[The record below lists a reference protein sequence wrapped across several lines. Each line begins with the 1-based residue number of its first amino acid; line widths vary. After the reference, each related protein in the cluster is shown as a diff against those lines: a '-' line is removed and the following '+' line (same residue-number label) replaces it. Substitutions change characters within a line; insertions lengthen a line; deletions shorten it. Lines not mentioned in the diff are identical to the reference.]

1 MAMRAETTL
10 ATAAKQTLAEL
21 APFPG
26 RAAITWR
33 IALICAFVSGIA
45 MLFHIPEAAISVY
58 LIIFLMKPD
67 GAENT
72 LVASLAVVIITLL
85 VVLMIPLLQATVE
98 SAFVRILVMIIA
110 SFIFIF
116 IGAASKL
123 GEAGSI
129 IALIIAFLL
138 TLISMVPVNGV
149 ISLALRYA
157 WEMAIL
163 PMFCIAIFSLFFG
176 QWSVRLLRQ
185 QLRDRLTLAH
195 QLLTDNNSDTQKI
208 FKEFLT
214 QGNESADKKLRLT
227 RILHQTSK
235 DNIAQIAI
243 DIPASYQL
251 VYTAAEL
258 AQTEKKREHL
268 PYADKIA
275 TMIDA
280 LDKGQPLANALH
292 SNAQADAKTTQ
303 DSVIQQALNAITG
316 AVKPNYSKNDN
327 DSFFAP
333 DAFTNPIY
341 QQFALKTTLA
351 AILCYMFYAALNWD
365 GIHTAMVTCYVASLG
380 TAGDTV
386 HKLALRIT
394 GCLIGALMGVI
405 SILYLLPQME
415 TVGGLMLLV
424 FAATWVAGWVAAG
437 SHKISYAGVQIGL
450 AFTLSVLQGFG
461 PTTDLDTARDRI
473 IGILIGNLAV
483 YLVSVFLWPKPVS
496 QTARDNLIKATQKLA
511 NLALVPA
518 SQRPQ
523 NIAQIAEI
531 ERILAYIRYCYYLLP
546 FEPHHLRPSPQLI
559 EAGTYYTNTL
569 SSLSQAIYF
578 SNNPMPEVAGRLQ
591 RLANHLQT
599 YNLEKIKP
607 IPPAETVGA
616 YPNQHIAAQLSNLE
630 ILLTGRSL

>member
-1 MAMRAETTL
+1 MATRAEASL
-10 ATAAKQTLAEL
+10 SAAIRQTLADL

-26 RAAITWR
+26 RAAATWR
-33 IALICAFVSGIA
+33 VAFVCALVSGIA

-58 LIIFLMKPD
+58 LVIFLMKPD

-72 LVASLAVVIITLL
+72 LVASAAVIAITLL
-85 VVLMIPLLQATVE
+85 VVLMIPLLQSTVE

-123 GEAGSI
+123 GEGGSI

-163 PMFCIAIFSLFFG
+163 PMFCIAVFSLFFG
-176 QWSVRLLRQ
+176 QWSVRLLRK
-185 QLRDRLTLAH
+185 QLRERLCLAYH
-195 QLLTDNNSDTQKI
+195 LLNSPNAETNAKLD
-208 FKEFLT
+208 EFLSE
-214 QGNESADKKLRLT
+214 GNEAAEKKLKLT
-227 RILHQTSK
+227 QIFHQTSK
-235 DNIAQIAI
+235 DKIAQISV

-251 VYTAAEL
+251 VYASAAL
-258 AQTEKKREHL
+258 AREGETHERL
-268 PYADKIA
+268 QHAETIA
-275 TMIDA
+275 TMIEA
-280 LDKGQPLANALH
+280 LDKGAPLSANLPADKAETR
-292 SNAQADAKTTQ
+292 SPKNSAISQA
-303 DSVIQQALNAITG
+303 IHAISG
-316 AVKPNYSKNDN
+316 VVKPDYSKSGNDG
-327 DSFFAP
+327 FFKP

-405 SILYLLPQME
+405 SIVYLLPQLE
-415 TVGGLMLLV
+415 TIGGLMLLV

-437 SHKISYAGVQIGL
+437 SRKISYAGVQIGL
-450 AFTLSVLQGFG
+450 AYTLSVLQGFG
-461 PTTDLDTARDRI
+461 PTTDLDTARDRV
-473 IGILIGNLAV
+473 IGILIGNVAV

-496 QTARDNLIKATQKLA
+496 QTARDNLIKTTRKLA
-511 NLALVPA
+511 DLALVPA
-518 SQRPQ
+518 NERPQ
-523 NIAQIAEI
+523 SVAQIAEI
-531 ERILAYIRYCYYLLP
+531 ERLLADVRYCYYLLP
-546 FEPHHLRPSPQLI
+546 FEPHHLRPSQQMA
-559 EAGTYYTNTL
+559 EAGNQYTKAL
-569 SSLSQAIYF
+569 SDIGQAIYF
-578 SNNPMPEVAGRLQ
+578 TQSPMPEVAGRLR
-591 RLANHLQT
+591 RLANHLET
-599 YNLEKIKP
+599 YNLKNTKP
-607 IPPAETVGA
+607 KPPAETVGH
-616 YPNQHIAAQLSNLE
+616 YQNQHVAAQLADLE
-630 ILLTGRSL
+630 ILVTGSSL

>member
-1 MAMRAETTL
+1 MATRAEASL
-10 ATAAKQTLAEL
+10 STAIRQTLADL
-21 APFPG
+21 TPFPG
-26 RAAITWR
+26 RAAATWR
-33 IALICAFVSGIA
+33 VAFVCALVSGIA

-58 LIIFLMKPD
+58 LVIFLMKPD

-72 LVASLAVVIITLL
+72 LVASVAVIAITLL
-85 VVLMIPLLQATVE
+85 VVLMIPLLQSTVE

-123 GEAGSI
+123 GEGGSI

-176 QWSVRLLRQ
+176 QWSVGLLRK
-185 QLRDRLTLAH
+185 QLRGRLHLAY
-195 QLLTDNNSDTQKI
+195 QLLNSPNAETNEKLDVFLSEGNEAAEK
-208 FKEFLT
+208 KLKLT
-214 QGNESADKKLRLT
+214 QL
-227 RILHQTSK
+227 LHQTSK
-235 DNIAQIAI
+235 TKIAQIGV

-251 VYTAAEL
+251 VYASAAL
-258 AQTEKKREHL
+258 AREGEIHERQQH
-268 PYADKIA
+268 AATIA
-275 TMIDA
+275 LMIDA
-280 LDKGQPLANALH
+280 LDKGTPLSENLPIDKVE
-292 SNAQADAKTTQ
+292 AQSSQ
-303 DSVIQQALNAITG
+303 SLSISQAINAISG
-316 AVKPNYSKNDN
+316 AVKPDYSKSGNDG
-327 DSFFAP
+327 FFKP
-333 DAFTNPIY
+333 DAFSNPIY

-405 SILYLLPQME
+405 SIVYLLPHLE

-437 SHKISYAGVQIGL
+437 SRKISYAGVQIGL
-450 AFTLSVLQGFG
+450 AYTLSVLQGFG
-461 PTTDLDTARDRI
+461 PTTDLDTARDRV
-473 IGILIGNLAV
+473 IGILIGNVAV

-496 QTARDNLIKATQKLA
+496 QTARDTLIKTTRKLA
-511 NLALVPA
+511 DLALVPVNER
-518 SQRPQ
+518 SQ
-523 NIAQIAEI
+523 NVAQIAEI
-531 ERILAYIRYCYYLLP
+531 ERLLADVRYCYYLLP
-546 FEPHHLRPSPQLI
+546 FEPHHLRPSPQMTK
-559 EAGTYYTNTL
+559 AGKQYTKTL
-569 SSLSQAIYF
+569 SDIGQAIYF
-578 SNNPMPEVAGRLQ
+578 GNTPMPEVAGRLR
-591 RLANHLQT
+591 RLANHLET
-599 YNLEKIKP
+599 YNLKNTKP
-607 IPPAETVGA
+607 TPPAETVGH
-616 YPNQHIAAQLSNLE
+616 YPNQHVAAQLAELE
-630 ILLTGRSL
+630 ILLTGSSL